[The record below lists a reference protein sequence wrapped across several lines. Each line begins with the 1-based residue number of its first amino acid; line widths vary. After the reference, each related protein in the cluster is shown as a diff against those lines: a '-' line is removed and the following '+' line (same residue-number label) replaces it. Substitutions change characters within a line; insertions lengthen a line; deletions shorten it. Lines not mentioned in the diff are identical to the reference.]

1 MSLSMTRAEREA
13 FLADLHIGVI
23 SIADGE
29 HGPLTCPVW
38 YVYEPG
44 GEISLVTGKT
54 SRKAAAL
61 RAVKRVSFLV
71 QSEDLPYKYVSIE
84 GPLTTLEDADLDK
97 DVRPIAHR
105 YLGREGRGR
114 VPRGHARGRCGGRP
128 AGADSP
134 RTLAHCGLQQALPG
148 ARVTPRRGAGAAP
161 WTHEG

>member
-44 GEISLVTGKT
+44 SEISLVTGKT

-71 QSEDLPYKYVSIE
+71 QSEDLPYKYVSVE

-105 YLGREGRGR
+105 YLGREGGDGYLEATRGDGEEGDLLVR
-114 VPRGHARGRCGGRP
+114 IRP
-128 AGADSP
+128 ERWLTVDYSK
-134 RTLAHCGLQQALPG
+134 RFQAL
-148 ARVTPRRGAGAAP
+148 
-161 WTHEG
+161 E

>member
-23 SIADGE
+23 SIVDGE
-29 HGPLTCPVW
+29 QGPLTCPVW
-38 YVYEPG
+38 YAYEPG

-105 YLGREGRGR
+105 YLGREGGDGYLEATRGDGAEGDLR
-114 VPRGHARGRCGGRP
+114 VRIRP
-128 AGADSP
+128 ERWLTVDYSK
-134 RTLAHCGLQQALPG
+134 RFQAP
-148 ARVTPRRGAGAAP
+148 
-161 WTHEG
+161 E

>member
-23 SIADGE
+23 SITDGE

-38 YVYEPG
+38 YAYEPG

-71 QSEDLPYKYVSIE
+71 QSEDLPYKYVSVE
-84 GPLTTLEDADLDK
+84 GPLTTLENADLDK
-97 DVRPIAHR
+97 DVRPIARR
-105 YLGREGRGR
+105 YLGREGGDAYLEATRGEGEDTDLLVR
-114 VPRGHARGRCGGRP
+114 IRP
-128 AGADSP
+128 ERWLTVDYTK
-134 RTLAHCGLQQALPG
+134 RFQAPD
-148 ARVTPRRGAGAAP
+148 
-161 WTHEG
+161 